1 MRALRQDGSS
11 RRRRVTAVLLPK
23 LLAISKKFPDEVE
36 VAAEPSSSWVIQ
48 EKVLKGL
55 HLLKKAAKVLL
66 QLDLFSQHEDLEE
79 TACTDLKCQ
88 HFRER
93 SP

>member
-55 HLLKKAAKVLL
+55 HLLEKAAKMLL
-66 QLDLFSQHEDLEE
+66 QLSLFFHQPEVPAFQGALAMTQANLAS
-79 TACTDLKCQ
+79 A
-88 HFRER
+88 
-93 SP
+93 